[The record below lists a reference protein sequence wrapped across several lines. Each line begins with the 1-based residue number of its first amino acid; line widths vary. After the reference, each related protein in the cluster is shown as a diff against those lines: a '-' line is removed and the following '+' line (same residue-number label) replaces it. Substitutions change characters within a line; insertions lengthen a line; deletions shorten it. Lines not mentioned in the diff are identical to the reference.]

1 MKINE
6 YRKTLDLKI
15 PHNPTLASKELDIQF
30 YKLIIELF
38 LKLAEWDIDVQDK
51 IVIINGLNKY
61 NRDPAQSKIMEL
73 VVKSVIKYSDK
84 ILLL

>member
-15 PHNPTLASKELDIQF
+15 QHNPTLASKELDIQF

-73 VVKSVIKYSDK
+73 VAKSVIKYSDK